1 MIAVLYIAVII
12 IGYLLGSLPF
22 GVIIAH
28 VLGKTD
34 IRSVGSGKTGMT
46 NVMRVA
52 GKKGAALSLVCDV
65 GKGILAV
72 VMANLVFKSGYAAGL
87 TTYPETAMLFAQIAA
102 ALGAIAGHTWSVFLG
117 FKGGRG
123 VNTFLGGLFAMFWPA
138 ALVGGAIM
146 IIVGLITR
154 FMSLGSIT
162 GAVVAFVLLIVLNY
176 LKVDMVGLYPHI
188 EYVIYALVGAIFIY
202 VVHRDNIQRLVTGKE
217 RMIGEE
223 TKTENVSTS
232 TN

>member
-1 MIAVLYIAVII
+1 MIAILYIAVII
-12 IGYLLGSLPF
+12 MGYLLGSLPF
-22 GVIIAH
+22 GVIIAR

-34 IRSVGSGKTGMT
+34 IRDVGSGKTGMT

-52 GKKGAALSLVCDV
+52 GKKGAALSLVFDI
-65 GKGILAV
+65 GKGVLAV
-72 VMANLVFKSGYAAGL
+72 VLANLVFNSGYAVSL
-87 TTYPETAMLFAQIAA
+87 TTYPETAGLFAQIAA
-102 ALGAIAGHTWSVFLG
+102 ALAAIAGHTWSVFLG

-123 VNTFLGGLFAMFWPA
+123 VNTFLGGLMAMFWPA
-138 ALVGGAIM
+138 AVVGGAIM

-162 GAVVAFVLLIVLNY
+162 GAVVAFVMLIILNY

-188 EYVIYALVGAIFIY
+188 EYVIYALAGAIFIY
-202 VVHRDNIQRLVTGKE
+202 IVHRDNIQRLVTGKE
-217 RMIGEE
+217 RKIGEK
-223 TKTENVSTS
+223 TKTENVPES